1 MTEKAIA
8 LYNKIIDDY
17 TETCEKERTET
28 DKLMRSMWSDKR
40 RKIEK
45 VFQKMFG
52 KPIDKP
58 NKMCY
63 TLGTVKERN

>member
-17 TETCEKERTET
+17 AETCEKERTET
-28 DKLMRSMWSDKR
+28 DKLMRSMWSDRR

-45 VFQKMFG
+45 VFQKMYG
-52 KPIDKP
+52 KPIDKARKACY
-58 NKMCY
+58 NKD
-63 TLGTVKERN
+63 TKTERN